1 MVPSAPL
8 LRYAAAMGQP
18 DASADI
24 GYKSAQEF
32 WDEIVLASASRMEA
46 QPTRAH
52 AMACAIYISHFLDWV
67 FAEQHPD
74 DAIRN
79 SNAYAAFKKQHH
91 TVCAELAWLVDLAEA
106 PGRRG
111 AVSLRQSTKDAAS
124 PLELALPDG
133 THRPFN
139 DVVANAI
146 AYWRANR

>member
-1 MVPSAPL
+1 MA
-8 LRYAAAMGQP
+8 QP

-32 WDEIVLASASRMEA
+32 WDEIVLASASRLEA

-67 FAEQHPD
+67 FDEQHPD
-74 DAIRN
+74 DVSRD
-79 SNAYAAFKKQHH
+79 STAYAAFKKRHH
-91 TVCAELAWLVDLAEA
+91 AACEELTWLSDLADA

-111 AVSLRQSTKDAAS
+111 AGSLRQSTKDAAS
-124 PLELALPDG
+124 PLEVALPDG
-133 THRPFN
+133 TRRPCN

>member
-1 MVPSAPL
+1 VL
-8 LRYAAAMGQP
+8 GYAGAMAQP

-32 WDEIVLASASRMEA
+32 WDEIVLASASRLEA

-52 AMACAIYISHFLDWV
+52 AMACAIYVSHFLDWV

-74 DAIRN
+74 DATR
-79 SNAYAAFKKQHH
+79 SSSAYAAFKQRHH
-91 TVCAELAWLVDLAEA
+91 AACAELVWLADLAAA

-111 AVSLRQSTKDAAS
+111 AVSLRQSTKDGSS
-124 PLELALPDG
+124 PLELGLPDG
-133 THRPFN
+133 TRRAFN
-139 DVVANAI
+139 EVVAKAI

>member
-1 MVPSAPL
+1 MA
-8 LRYAAAMGQP
+8 QP

-32 WDEIVLASASRMEA
+32 WDEIVLASAIRLEA

-67 FAEQHPD
+67 FAEQHPE

-79 SNAYAAFKKQHH
+79 SGAYTAFKKRHRAA
-91 TVCAELAWLVDLAEA
+91 CEELTWLTDLAEA

-111 AVSLRQSTKDAAS
+111 AVSLRQRTKDGAS
-124 PLELALPDG
+124 PLELTLPDG
-133 THRPFN
+133 TRQPFS
-139 DVVANAI
+139 DVVAKAI